1 MFRIGHER
9 KTKKTRKLLVH
20 PRRLPLLPADFPVE
34 CFLNRAEERWV
45 VHFNQSQ
52 TKLLFRQRSVSTLIF
67 NPVPHI
73 IILLHPTL
81 PPPPLPSSN
90 VVSRLSFFFGVL
102 RYLHEKGEIASLKG
116 VGGGGGWG
124 EFLLFNAIWRSET
137 VLRRKQTVSTSN
149 FLFACRFK
157 CDKTLVHT
165 ATISIVESEKC

>member
-1 MFRIGHER
+1 MKNKEN
-9 KTKKTRKLLVH
+9 KKTLGPPTKITT
-20 PRRLPLLPADFPVE
+20 PARRFPSRMLSQPSRRV
-34 CFLNRAEERWV
+34 LSV

-52 TKLLFRQRSVSTLIF
+52 TKLFFRQRSVSTLIF
-67 NPVPHI
+67 NPVPYI
-73 IILLHPTL
+73 INLLHPTL
-81 PPPPLPSSN
+81 PPPLPSSN

-102 RYLHEKGEIASLKG
+102 RYLREKGEIASLKG

-137 VLRRKQTVSTSN
+137 VLRRKQTVSTSF

>member
-1 MFRIGHER
+1 MVTSEKQRKQENSQSTHEDYHSCPPISQSNAFSTKQKSAECGTLQSIADKTVVQTAKR
-9 KTKKTRKLLVH
+9 KYSYFQSSPVH
-20 PRRLPLLPADFPVE
+20 HKSPP
-34 CFLNRAEERWV
+34 
-45 VHFNQSQ
+45 
-52 TKLLFRQRSVSTLIF
+52 
-67 NPVPHI
+67 PH
-73 IILLHPTL
+73 T
-81 PPPPLPSSN
+81 PPPLPSSN

-102 RYLHEKGEIASLKG
+102 RYLREKGEIASLKG

-137 VLRRKQTVSTSN
+137 VLRRKQTVSTSF

>member
-1 MFRIGHER
+1 MFRNGHEW

-34 CFLNRAEERWV
+34 CFLNQPEECWV

-67 NPVPHI
+67 NPVPYI
-73 IILLHPTL
+73 INLLHPTL
-81 PPPPLPSSN
+81 PPPLPSSN

-102 RYLHEKGEIASLKG
+102 RYLREKGEIASLKG

-137 VLRRKQTVSTSN
+137 VLRRKQTVSTSF

-165 ATISIVESEKC
+165 AAISIVESEKC

>member
-1 MFRIGHER
+1 MFRNGHER

-34 CFLNRAEERWV
+34 YFLNRAEERLV

-67 NPVPHI
+67 NPVPYI

-81 PPPPLPSSN
+81 PPPLPSSN
-90 VVSRLSFFFGVL
+90 VVSRLSFFFGAL
-102 RYLHEKGEIASLKG
+102 RYLREKGEIASLRG
-116 VGGGGGWG
+116 VGGGGGSFFFSMPFG
-124 EFLLFNAIWRSET
+124 EVKLSYAVNKLFQQ
-137 VLRRKQTVSTSN
+137 VF